1 MTEEEREDLR
11 LVRLEAQHLKLR
23 SRHTSR
29 LAELLEERQDLAG
42 VHAMAD
48 FVHESVRWSA

>member
-11 LVRLEAQHLKLR
+11 LERLGTQHLQVR

-29 LAELLEERQDLAG
+29 LTMLLEQRKDLAG
-42 VHAMAD
+42 VYAMAD
-48 FVHESVRWSA
+48 LVDESVRWSA